1 MAEKMSRLITYIAI
15 PAQLPEHVRDTL
27 KSISAQIRNVRNAEE
42 EGAAWSRYNSY
53 ENQLRRQFG
62 STVTRKRF
70 EVVGTV
76 LP

>member
-1 MAEKMSRLITYIAI
+1 MAEKMSKLITYIAI
-15 PAQLPEHVRDTL
+15 PATLPEHVRDTL

-62 STVTRKRF
+62 STVTRERF

>member
-1 MAEKMSRLITYIAI
+1 MATRMSKLITYIAI
-15 PAQLPEHVRDTL
+15 PATLPDHVRDTL
-27 KSISAQIRNVRNAEE
+27 KSISAQIRNAKNAED
-42 EGAAWSRYNSY
+42 EGAAWSRYDLY
-53 ENQLRRQFG
+53 ENKLRRQFG